1 MTNISSHLKK
11 EYWRRRV
18 EPDAVERHTPSGAC
32 DYYVEPLFYGDT
44 AYDLYTSEDFVRENT
59 PSAHKINSRFMSLR
73 PIYDCREVEQED
85 GTKRKEWYVSDFDR
99 LETVRFGLQ
108 RRINL
113 SKAAH
118 FAGKLWI
125 SHEDKNH
132 DAGDVINS
140 WKDSLGLETAW
151 QELVSSCFLTGDGA
165 IYLYQLD
172 NRLCY
177 QVFSYLKG
185 DVLFPDYDEN
195 HIPILY
201 RLYTLRGKRAVDVFA
216 CGYIETWIE
225 GDKDDERERSWF
237 NKFGGWFAKG
247 LQWNSEVRS
256 EDGWRR
262 ISRRDTQISKNLTQ
276 CVYWRVDD
284 IPSGICEQEICALET
299 SASFLADGVKSTS
312 QPILFLKAANIESLP
327 DQDSTGKRIG
337 VKGTVDEVAA
347 SDAKWLGVPDV
358 SNIASID
365 IQTKQDSILKSS
377 MSVNI
382 TSDVFR
388 SGDPSSASM
397 KLLFTDM
404 ILWCKN
410 EYPKFYPQL
419 QYLIEVFKA
428 LVAKIEGDGTYAK
441 CRTSCGI
448 DFYIPQNDAEVLK
461 MELDKVYAKVKS
473 RKAAISDTDNGH
485 LEDYEQI
492 KREWEEELEMK
503 ARIPAEAKAKVEEE
517 YQEPQEVIEVEEES
531 NPTKPGVDKNMK
543 GRTILES

>member
-1 MTNISSHLKK
+1 MTHISKHLQK

-18 EPDAVERHTPSGAC
+18 EHDAVERHTPSGDC
-32 DYYVEPLFYGDT
+32 SYYVEPLCYGDID
-44 AYDLYTSEDFVRENT
+44 YDLYTSEDFMRENT
-59 PSAHKINSRFMSLR
+59 PSAHRINSRFMSLR
-73 PIYDCREVEQED
+73 PIYDCREVVNED
-85 GTKRKEWYVSDFDR
+85 GTKGKEWFVSDFDR

-125 SHEDKNH
+125 CHEDKKH
-132 DAGDVINS
+132 DAADVINS
-140 WKDSLGLETAW
+140 WKDALGLETAW
-151 QELVSSCFLTGDGA
+151 QELVTSCFMTGDGA
-165 IYLYQLD
+165 IYLYQID

-185 DVLFPDYDEN
+185 DMLFPDYDEN
-195 HIPILY
+195 HNPIMY
-201 RLYTLRGKRAVDVFA
+201 RLYSLRGKRAVDIYA
-216 CGYIETWIE
+216 CGFIETWIE
-225 GDKDDERERSWF
+225 GDKDDEKEKSWL
-237 NKFGGWFAKG
+237 NKFEGWFAKG
-247 LQWNSEVRS
+247 LQWGSEVRS

-262 ISRRDTQISKNLTQ
+262 ISHRDTQISKSLNQ

-312 QPILFLKAANIESLP
+312 QPILFLKAASIESLP

-337 VKGTVDEVAA
+337 VKGTVEELAA

-358 SNIASID
+358 SNIAKID
-365 IQTKQDSILKSS
+365 IETKQDSILKSS

-428 LVAKIEGDGTYAK
+428 LVAKIEGNSEYAK
-441 CRTSCGI
+441 CRTSCGV

-517 YQEPQEVIEVEEES
+517 YQEPQEVIEIEEEN

-543 GRTILES
+543 GRTILDS

>member
-1 MTNISSHLKK
+1 M
-11 EYWRRRV
+11 
-18 EPDAVERHTPSGAC
+18 
-32 DYYVEPLFYGDT
+32 
-44 AYDLYTSEDFVRENT
+44 
-59 PSAHKINSRFMSLR
+59 
-73 PIYDCREVEQED
+73 Q
-85 GTKRKEWYVSDFDR
+85 
-99 LETVRFGLQ
+99 
-108 RRINL
+108 
-113 SKAAH
+113 
-118 FAGKLWI
+118 
-125 SHEDKNH
+125 
-132 DAGDVINS
+132 
-140 WKDSLGLETAW
+140 
-151 QELVSSCFLTGDGA
+151 
-165 IYLYQLD
+165 
-172 NRLCY
+172 
-177 QVFSYLKG
+177 
-185 DVLFPDYDEN
+185 
-195 HIPILY
+195 
-201 RLYTLRGKRAVDVFA
+201 
-216 CGYIETWIE
+216 
-225 GDKDDERERSWF
+225 
-237 NKFGGWFAKG
+237 
-247 LQWNSEVRS
+247 
-256 EDGWRR
+256 
-262 ISRRDTQISKNLTQ
+262 
-276 CVYWRVDD
+276 
-284 IPSGICEQEICALET
+284 QEICALET

-337 VKGTVDEVAA
+337 VKGTVEELAA

-428 LVAKIEGDGTYAK
+428 LVAKIEGDGDYAK

-517 YQEPQEVIEVEEES
+517 YQEPQEVIEVEKEA

-543 GRTILES
+543 GRTILED